1 MQLALDNAGFIASAF
16 ALNMLLAAIAVAVA
30 IPIAAL
36 FAYGRMS
43 RVGAIYYLV
52 TAYVNILRSM
62 PLIMVMFWL
71 YFLAPIVIGRD
82 TGAFNSALLAL
93 VIFEIAYF
101 TEIIRAGVQ
110 SIPEGQRYAALSSGM
125 RPWQVAIRVILPQA
139 VRRVLPSLTTQSII
153 AFQDTTLA
161 SVIGV
166 LEISAASTV
175 LNSRE
180 GNPALFYSLTAV
192 IYLIVCY
199 SLSLIVRWLERRP
212 I

>member
-1 MQLALDNAGFIASAF
+1 MQLALANAGFIARAF
-16 ALNMLLAAIAVAVA
+16 ALNMLLAAMAVA
-30 IPIAAL
+30 IALPIAAL

-43 RVGAIYYLV
+43 RVWAIYYVV
-52 TAYVNILRSM
+52 TTYVNVLRSM

-71 YFLAPIVIGRD
+71 YFLAPLVVGRD

-110 SIPEGQRYAALSSGM
+110 SIPVGQRYAALSSGM
-125 RPWQVAIRVILPQA
+125 RPWQVAIRVVLPQA
-139 VRRVLPSLTTQSII
+139 VRRMLPSLTTQSIV

-180 GNPALFYSLTAV
+180 GNPALFYTLTAV
-192 IYLIVCY
+192 IYLVVCY
-199 SLSLIVRWLERRP
+199 SLSLFVRWLERRP